1 MSIDPN
7 RKAFNSTLRPKS
19 LKRIEAERNGTYVPK
34 PMRQRKKPLSL
45 KEVKERFNIITAAA
59 LGEPKKIKAK
69 KYRKP
74 IAKRSKTNNGW
85 WDVALEIWAEREHRC
100 AVTGAMLGDE
110 PLPIFFSHLLPR
122 STYRLYKRDKRNI
135 ILKSPDTHRRW
146 HKYGPEVLK
155 AYPEW
160 KVVTGTY
167 FMLRDE
173 ANGLSKQAP
182 Q

>member
-85 WDVALEIWAEREHRC
+85 YNWAVEKVWNVRPHRC
-100 AVTGAMLGDE
+100 EVCRTPLGDE
-110 PLPIFFSHLLPR
+110 ERPAPIVFSHLLPR
-122 STYRLYKRDKRNI
+122 STYRKYKCDERNI
-135 ILKSPDTHRRW
+135 
-146 HKYGPEVLK
+146 VLK
-155 AYPEW
+155 CAYCHTLWHDRGPTILAMENGW
-160 KVVTGTY
+160 RDTCNLY

-173 ANGLSKQAP
+173 ANGLAK
-182 Q
+182 